1 MFRSSFF
8 LSFFPTHLLPHA
20 KVMPRPAPPVI
31 STTTTAFF
39 LFLLLTCLP
48 HSPAVHA
55 QFFRPKYSTFS
66 TFVEGRGLFIGGGK
80 ASGETTIAETF
91 MIDLSTNWTTSSP
104 KYEQLKDGLPVL
116 SSSNTISPDGKLWLT
131 SYSNRFYAYN
141 FEQKIWG
148 TDPYVESSSG
158 DGNIRDFGAVTD
170 IENGLIYVPNAFPN
184 YMMRINTAG
193 PSYDK
198 VAMPPQLNETEYLSM
213 AWSASSQKIFLFGGM
228 DQSKTVQSWKL
239 FSYSST
245 EGWSDLSTSMKGT
258 VPAFRRE
265 ACFVPA
271 YDGAKLVF
279 FGGYSD
285 LDVTSGD
292 ISVLDVATLTWTKGP
307 TAPKRSNSACAAS
320 GDYFISWSGES
331 AYDSGP
337 VNSTLSY
344 DLKASLWTTTY
355 IAPPPSAT
363 RTPRSTPTLSPTSPG
378 SPSPNNPGNSVANSP
393 SQVAVIVGGVL
404 GGVAL
409 AIAAVGFLLFRV
421 RGKRHRTASKIL
433 PMNPHLLQAQTVPT
447 LLHQAQSLLAIHT
460 LLH

>member
-1 MFRSSFF
+1 
-8 LSFFPTHLLPHA
+8 
-20 KVMPRPAPPVI
+20 MPRPAPPVI
-31 STTTTAFF
+31 SITTALLL
-39 LFLLLTCLP
+39 LFLLLTCSP

-55 QFFRPKYSTFS
+55 QYYRPKYSTFS

-104 KYEQLKDGLPVL
+104 KYEQLMDGLPVL
-116 SSSNTISPDGKLWLT
+116 GSSNTISPDGKLWLT

-141 FEQKIWG
+141 FEQKMWG

-158 DGNIRDFGAVTD
+158 DGDIRDFGAVTD

-198 VAMPPQLNETEYLSM
+198 VAMPPQLNETESLSM
-213 AWSASSQKIFLFGGM
+213 AWSAHSQKIFLFGGLGE
-228 DQSKTVQSWKL
+228 SKTVQSWKV

-245 EGWSDLSTSMKGT
+245 EGWIDLSTSMKGT
-258 VPAFRRE
+258 VPAFRYD

-271 YDGAKLVF
+271 YDGAKMVF

-285 LDVTSGD
+285 LDVISGD

-307 TAPKRSNSACAAS
+307 TAPKRASSACAAS

-331 AYDSGP
+331 DSDSGP

-344 DLKASLWTTTY
+344 DLKASRWTTTY

-363 RTPRSTPTLSPTSPG
+363 RTPRSVPTSSPISPG
-378 SPSPNNPGNSVANSP
+378 SPSPNNPDNPVANSP
-393 SQVAVIVGGVL
+393 SQVAVIVGGAL
-404 GGVAL
+404 GGVAV
-409 AIAAVGFLLFRV
+409 AIVAVGFLLFRV
-421 RGKRHRTASKIL
+421 RRKRGQNSIK
-433 PMNPHLLQAQTVPT
+433 N
-447 LLHQAQSLLAIHT
+447 
-460 LLH
+460 